1 MLLKLANHALD
12 FGVEVPLKYH
22 GNAILSA
29 WVRLQP
35 ELAGYYRNSDEGD
48 VLYLSKGMK
57 VFRDLEG
64 RPLRAQVCFPLT
76 GRRLNSRFLRACLQ
90 SDNSELEIVG
100 IAHTRQEAQDSTL
113 VQYSHV
119 HHEWQ
124 AKVKV
129 K

>member
-12 FGVEVPLKYH
+12 FGVEVPLQRH

-35 ELAGYYRNSDEGD
+35 ELAEYYRNSDEGD

-64 RPLRAQVCFPLT
+64 RPLRAQVCSPLT
-76 GRRLNSRFLRACLQ
+76 GRRLNSRSLRAFLQ
-90 SDNSELEIVG
+90 SDDSDSILSSSHI
-100 IAHTRQEAQDSTL
+100 RQKAQRLNVSVSTVTTCL
-113 VQYSHV
+113 SRVAS
-119 HHEWQ
+119 
-124 AKVKV
+124 KD
-129 K
+129 